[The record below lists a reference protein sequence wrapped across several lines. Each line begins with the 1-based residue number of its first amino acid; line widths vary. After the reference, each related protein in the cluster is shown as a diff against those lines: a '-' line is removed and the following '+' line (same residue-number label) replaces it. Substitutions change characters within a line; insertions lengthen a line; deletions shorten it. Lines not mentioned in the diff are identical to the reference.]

1 MRFGIRE
8 ICDVVFKPL
17 TPVDFGKQHF
27 DKGQPCLIIDTAK
40 TSTIESAVTTV
51 YAQGGK
57 GNPRLIGWDGEKTIT
72 FTVEDA
78 LLSEQSFAMLSG
90 CGIADA
96 LESKPLYVHT
106 TATTVIEGT
115 AAQPFAVVEG
125 VDANADVYISAAA
138 PMYATILNSAGA
150 ADGYLPAI
158 KAEQVERTGGDL
170 KIYFYERAENDGGAR
185 CTDEAAAHL
194 NSSITFDFYLK
205 YTDHVKEMAITPDK
219 FAGYYYIEA
228 STLFRDEETGA
239 DLPAELIIPR
249 GKIQSNFTL
258 SMANSGDPSTF
269 TFTID
274 AFPGFTK
281 FDKTKKVQFVLQV
294 VDAANASMHD
304 YSDKTIN
311 EHIGDWD
318 TSMQNA
324 DTSIYPAEPVELSAV
339 TYSYTAVDSPTGN
352 PKTKGYYERTGT
364 SPNYVYTLTE
374 DTTVDESK
382 TYYERTAAQG

>member
-96 LESKPLYVHT
+96 LPAKPLYVHT

-115 AAQPFAVVEG
+115 AAAPKAVIEG
-125 VDANADVYISAAA
+125 VDANADIYISAAA

-150 ADGYLPAI
+150 AEGYFPAI
-158 KAEQVERTGGDL
+158 KASQVTRE
-170 KIYFYERAENDGGAR
+170 GGAITIDLSDTR
-185 CTDEAAAHL
+185 TIAEAAAHL
-194 NSSITFDFYLK
+194 NSSVTFDFYLK
-205 YTDHVKEMAITPDK
+205 YVDHVKEMAITPDK

-228 STLFRDEETGA
+228 STLFRDEETGT

-294 VDAANASMHD
+294 VDAANAGMHD
-304 YSDKTIN
+304 YSDKSIN
-311 EHIGDWD
+311 EHLEDTDWD
-318 TSMQNA
+318 TSMSA
-324 DTSIYPAEPVELSAV
+324 VDTSIYPTKPVELSAEDYLYTEV
-339 TYSYTAVDSPTGN
+339 DKGELESNANPSALCYYEKVNGEYVQTTDTAVS
-352 PKTKGYYERTGT
+352 
-364 SPNYVYTLTE
+364 
-374 DTTVDESK
+374 ESK
-382 TYYERTAAQG
+382 AYYVRNANNG

>member
-96 LESKPLYVHT
+96 LEAKPLYVHT

-115 AAQPFAVVEG
+115 AAAPQAVIEG

-150 ADGYLPAI
+150 AEGYLPAI
-158 KAEQVERTGGDL
+158 KADQVSR
-170 KIYFYERAENDGGAR
+170 DGGAVTIDLSDSR
-185 CTDEAAAHL
+185 TLTEAAAHL
-194 NSSITFDFYLK
+194 NSSVTFDFYLK

-228 STLFRDEETGA
+228 STLFRDEETGT

-294 VDAANASMHD
+294 VDAANAGMHD

-311 EHIGDWD
+311 EHMENADWD
-318 TSMQNA
+318 TSMQA
-324 DTSIYPAEPVELSAV
+324 VDTSIYPAEPVELPAV
-339 TYSYTAVDSPTGN
+339 AYSYTAVENPSGN

-374 DTTVDESK
+374 DTTVNESK

>member
-27 DKGQPCLIIDTAK
+27 DKGQPCLTIDTAK

-96 LESKPLYVHT
+96 LPSKPLYVHT
-106 TATTVIEGT
+106 TATTVISGT
-115 AAQPFAVVEG
+115 AQAPKAIIEG
-125 VDANADVYISAAA
+125 VDTNASVFISAAA

-150 ADGYLPAI
+150 AEGYLPAI
-158 KAEQVERTGGDL
+158 TAAEVTRSGSEVTVTFAGDRL
-170 KIYFYERAENDGGAR
+170 
-185 CTDEAAAHL
+185 TEAAEYL

-205 YTDHVKEMAITPDK
+205 YEDHVKEMAITPDK

-228 STLFRDEETGA
+228 STLFRDEETGT

-258 SMANSGDPSTF
+258 SMANTGDPSTF

-274 AFPGFTK
+274 AFPGYTK
-281 FDKTKKVQFVLQV
+281 FDKTQKVQFVLQV
-294 VDAANASMHD
+294 VDTANAGTHD
-304 YSDKTIN
+304 YSDTTIN
-311 EHIGDWD
+311 EHTANEPWD
-318 TSMQNA
+318 TSMSSA
-324 DTSIYPAEPVELSAV
+324 TASIYTGDTELPAV
-339 TYSYTAVDSPTGN
+339 TYTYTAVQNPTGN
-352 PKTKGYYERTGT
+352 PHTQGYYERSGT
-364 SPNYVYTLTE
+364 SPNYVYTLSA
-374 DTTVDESK
+374 DTTVNESK
-382 TYYERTAAQG
+382 TYYTRSVAAG

>member
-27 DKGQPCLIIDTAK
+27 DKGQPCLTIDTAK

-96 LESKPLYVHT
+96 VEGKPIYVHT
-106 TATTVIEGT
+106 TATTVIGGT
-115 AAQPFAVVEG
+115 AAAPEAVIEG
-125 VDANADVYISAAA
+125 VDANADVFISAAA
-138 PMYATILNSAGA
+138 PMYATILNTAGA
-150 ADGYLPAI
+150 AEAYLPAI
-158 KAEQVERTGGDL
+158 KADQVSR
-170 KIYFYERAENDGGAR
+170 DGGSVTIDLSDAR
-185 CTDEAAAHL
+185 TLTEAAAYL

-205 YTDHVKEMAITPDK
+205 YEKNVKEMAITPDK

-294 VDAANASMHD
+294 VDAANAEMHD
-304 YSDKTIN
+304 YSDKTIE
-311 EHIGDWD
+311 EHLENADWD
-318 TSMQNA
+318 TSMSAAN
-324 DTSIYPAEPVELSAV
+324 TSIYASDTARPAV
-339 TYSYTAVDSPTGN
+339 TYTYTAVENPTGQN
-352 PKTKGYYERTGT
+352 PKTKGWYEKVGN
-364 SPNYVYTLTE
+364 SYILSQDTE
-374 DTTVDESK
+374 ATESK
-382 TYYERTAAQG
+382 TYYTRSQA

>member
-17 TPVDFGKQHF
+17 APVDFGKQHF
-27 DKGQPCLIIDTAK
+27 DKGQPCLTIDTAK
-40 TSTIESAVTTV
+40 TSTVESAVTTV

-57 GNPRLIGWDGEKTIT
+57 GNPRLIGWDGEKTVT

-96 LESKPLYVHT
+96 TATEPLYVHT
-106 TATTVIEGT
+106 TATTVISGT
-115 AAQPFAVVEG
+115 AQAPKAVIEG
-125 VDANADVYISAAA
+125 VDINADVYISAAA

-150 ADGYLPAI
+150 AKAYLSAI
-158 KAEQVERTGGDL
+158 TATEVAREGDKVTVTFADNRL
-170 KIYFYERAENDGGAR
+170 
-185 CTDEAAAHL
+185 TEAAQYINDTIA
-194 NSSITFDFYLK
+194 FDFYLK
-205 YTDHVKEMAITPDK
+205 YEDHVKEMAITPEK

-228 STLFRDEETGA
+228 STLFRDEETGT

-274 AFPGFTK
+274 AFPGYTK
-281 FDKTKKVQFVLQV
+281 FDKTQKVQFVLQV
-294 VDAANASMHD
+294 VDTAAGDSHD
-304 YSDKTIN
+304 YTDTTVN
-311 EHIGDWD
+311 EHFANKPWD
-318 TSMQNA
+318 TSMSSA
-324 DTSIYPAEPVELSAV
+324 TESIYSTETVLPAVA
-339 TYSYTAVDSPTGN
+339 GN
-352 PKTKGYYERTGT
+352 NNEG
-364 SPNYVYTLTE
+364 
-374 DTTVDESK
+374 
-382 TYYERTAAQG
+382 